1 MKGSCIRLE
10 KAQVKAWLHEFKT
23 PYLNMV
29 RNWFKIL
36 AGLPLITRF
45 RGLSHRFWPQI
56 HLFCR
61 QEASSLRS
69 VAPEIWW

>member
-36 AGLPLITRF
+36 AGLPMIARL
-45 RGLSHRFWPQI
+45 RGLSDRYCVLNSPFFAGKRPAA
-56 HLFCR
+56 L
-61 QEASSLRS
+61 E
-69 VAPEIWW
+69 V

>member
-36 AGLPLITRF
+36 AGLPLITRL
-45 RGLSHRFWPQI
+45 RGLSDRFW
-56 HLFCR
+56 
-61 QEASSLRS
+61 ASNSRFFAFKRPSALE
-69 VAPEIWW
+69 V

>member
-36 AGLPLITRF
+36 AGLPLITSL
-45 RGLSHRFWPQI
+45 RGLNDRFW
-56 HLFCR
+56 
-61 QEASSLRS
+61 ASNPPFFAGKRPAALE
-69 VAPEIWW
+69 V